1 MPHYRRRSNKETNNL
16 IVNTPISLTVA
27 IAVAALSGA
36 NATNAQSSM
45 TGASAGKTTKE
56 MTISSRAP
64 TLLSLKKESY

>member
-16 IVNTPISLTVA
+16 ILNTATLLTVA

-36 NATNAQSSM
+36 DATNAQTSM
-45 TGASAGKTTKE
+45 TGASAARTKE

-64 TLLSLKKESY
+64 ALLSLKKEPY